1 MSKSKKNTAHEA
13 FIIGRIREV
22 RIDQNLSAERSVT
35 PSVTTFNRSP
45 VLRRHGRLRKHER
58 TTFVRMPRVS
68 FVGSARVVADL
79 FLSPK
84 TGGASSGEW
93 PERPS
98 PGWSRGCL
106 LCAAAKSHITAP
118 LHRLSTAPYSLQA
131 SPLSRIHVRI
141 HRDAARAHQRIVRP
155 SGRAKSTPTRVRRD
169 AVDVV
174 DLRER
179 ERHAVSVA
187 ATR

>member
-79 FLSPK
+79 FLRRKP
-84 TGGASSGEW
+84 
-93 PERPS
+93 
-98 PGWSRGCL
+98 
-106 LCAAAKSHITAP
+106 
-118 LHRLSTAPYSLQA
+118 
-131 SPLSRIHVRI
+131 
-141 HRDAARAHQRIVRP
+141 AARLPANGLNDLLRGGLGAAFFAQLR
-155 SGRAKSTPTRVRRD
+155 RAI
-169 AVDVV
+169 
-174 DLRER
+174 
-179 ERHAVSVA
+179 
-187 ATR
+187 